1 VTAITP
7 QCDRPRYRDF
17 GRGDWSVEVTMTVMI
32 RKTQLRLVRW
42 FKKFATKNPS
52 PYRWYECDGYGVG

>member
-1 VTAITP
+1 
-7 QCDRPRYRDF
+7 
-17 GRGDWSVEVTMTVMI
+17 VEVTMTVMI
-32 RKTQLRLVRW
+32 RKTQSRLVRW